1 MATVYHLKCINLKI
15 CSNSISI
22 YFVFLEG
29 IISILYQG
37 KKQDPIE
44 LALKNDKKIA
54 MMITFPNLSIND
66 DSNAVSSQY

>member
-1 MATVYHLKCINLKI
+1 
-15 CSNSISI
+15 
-22 YFVFLEG
+22 LEG
-29 IISILYQG
+29 IINILYQG